1 MIFFET
7 ITQFFN
13 QGFWQYAWVGNTLG
27 EYAIALGIFVAG
39 LVVLKYV
46 QWFVLHV
53 LKKGAEHT
61 ATDIDDTLV
70 EIVGSARP
78 PFYSYLA
85 FYIAVRTL
93 ALSDIVSG
101 IVTAILIA
109 WIAYQVVLALQIL
122 IDYVLKKKF
131 SSEEDSDEGTQGA
144 VSFMSGLFKGALW
157 GVALIM
163 VLGNLGVDVTS
174 LIAGLGIGGIAI
186 AFALQNI
193 LADLFSS
200 FVIHFDKP
208 FVIGDFIIVGAHM
221 GTVESIGIKTTR
233 IRALQGEEIVISNQ
247 ELTSARVQNFKKME
261 ERRIVFHL
269 GVTYDTDP
277 KVMEQISDMVKN
289 VIDPIDGARFDRCHF
304 QTFADS
310 ALVFETVYYVASGDY
325 AEYMNIQQN
334 INMDILKSFN
344 DKGIDFAFPTQTI
357 YIEK

>member
-1 MIFFET
+1 MIDISFL
-7 ITQFFN
+7 TQYVS
-13 QGFWQYAWVGNTLG
+13 QGFWQYVWAGNTLG
-27 EYAIALGIFVAG
+27 EYAIAGAVLILGLI
-39 LVVLKYV
+39 VLKYV
-46 QWFVLHV
+46 QWFILRI
-53 LKKGAEHT
+53 LKKGAQHT
-61 ATDIDDTLV
+61 KTDIDDTLV
-70 EIVGSARP
+70 EIIGSIKP
-78 PFYSYLA
+78 PFYSFLA
-85 FYIAVRTL
+85 LYVAVRTL
-93 ALSDIVSG
+93 ALSDIVARIFTVVL
-101 IVTAILIA
+101 IV

-131 SSEEDSDEGTQGA
+131 DSESDAGAQGA
-144 VSFMSGLFKGALW
+144 VLFMSGLFKGVLW
-157 GVALIM
+157 GIALIM

-193 LADLFSS
+193 LSDLFSS

-208 FVIGDFIIVGAHM
+208 FVIGDFIIVGEHM
-221 GTVESIGIKTTR
+221 GTVERIGIKTTR

-277 KVMEQISDMVKN
+277 KVMEQIPDMVKSA
-289 VIDPIDGARFDRCHF
+289 IDPIEGTRFDRCHF

-325 AEYMNIQQN
+325 AQYMDIQQN

-344 DKGIDFAFPTQTI
+344 DEGIDFAFPTQTI
-357 YIEK
+357 HIEK